1 MFSRYS
7 ADLRESV
14 DTEYFIYWFYLEL
27 YGILYIIIEEGGEI
41 MNPEQLKDVIVA
53 LINNEYFP
61 KYTENEAEKLAKDIA
76 KFQKIYYKEMK

>member
-1 MFSRYS
+1 
-7 ADLRESV
+7 
-14 DTEYFIYWFYLEL
+14 
-27 YGILYIIIEEGGEI
+27 